1 MKRLNIPIL
10 IALLTLVAVGC
21 KGRTDIADDMSDSEK
36 LELLDLRIE
45 RHPKDADA
53 YYDRSVVLF
62 SLGRTKEALS
72 DIKRAVELKPDEVD
86 YRMQQADLHFANGNV
101 EDSYKALAEAERLAP
116 ENNDVQLKM
125 GEVTFYS
132 HDYDRSLQCLTKVTE
147 RDPNNQTALVMT
159 GFIYKEKG
167 DTASAVQLLRKVCD
181 LYPDYEPAFEELGVL
196 YSTRNDPM
204 ALEYLNTAIQL
215 QPNNTNALYALA
227 MFHQQNNHFDEAENL
242 YHRILDI
249 NSQSADAWHNLGY
262 IELTERGD
270 YPRAVACFDSALAVD
285 PTHGAARTNREL
297 ALELARQN

>member
-1 MKRLNIPIL
+1 MYRLRTSL
-10 IALLTLVAVGC
+10 FVALLILTVVGC
-21 KGRTDIADDMSDSEK
+21 KGRGDIAENMSDSEK
-36 LELLDLRIE
+36 LELLDLQIE
-45 RHPKDADA
+45 RNPKNAEA
-53 YYDRSVVLF
+53 YYDRSVVLL

-72 DIKRAVELKPDEVD
+72 DIKRAVELKPDKME
-86 YRMQQADLHFANGNV
+86 YRLQQADLYFANGNV
-101 EDSYKALAEAERLAP
+101 EDSYKALAEAEKLAP
-116 ENNDVQLKM
+116 ESDEVQLKM

-147 RDPNNQTALVMT
+147 RDPNNQTALLMK

-181 LYPDYEPAFEELGVL
+181 LYPDFEPAFEELGVL

-204 ALEYLNTAIQL
+204 ALEYLNTAVQL

-262 IELTERGD
+262 IELIERGD
-270 YPRAVACFDSALAVD
+270 YQRAIGYFDSALVAD

-297 ALELARQN
+297 AMELAQQ